1 MKQGY
6 PRTTARR
13 RLLLLSLAAVV
24 VRAAPPQADVVTS
37 LFQSL
42 GPSQAASMS
51 QGTTVAIPCRVD
63 ATPDQAC
70 DGVLLLMRSSS
81 PPKPKPTKVSGG
93 LASHDND
100 DDDETTER
108 MGDLDVYP
116 VDDLALDGPS
126 SSSNSPRWQRLGASS
141 VVAMTGFSPDV
152 HFLTRLLQTHVEDY
166 RRIHESDGV
175 PRSPPAVQLV
185 HLLAAP
191 LQDNALGGGRP
202 LGVATLVV
210 GRATRGLQWHVWTLD
225 PAGLVRSGRGGVIGK
240 DSLGLST
247 QRWGEGCMD
256 QSPRRTLVHTLAATT
271 TRDTQE
277 AVATDSSFY
286 EGILLCWRDDGMHV
300 GRIRESDLQA
310 CLEEASSVGAE

>member
-1 MKQGY
+1 
-6 PRTTARR
+6 
-13 RLLLLSLAAVV
+13 
-24 VRAAPPQADVVTS
+24 
-37 LFQSL
+37 
-42 GPSQAASMS
+42 
-51 QGTTVAIPCRVD
+51 
-63 ATPDQAC
+63 
-70 DGVLLLMRSSS
+70 MRSSS
-81 PPKPKPTKVSGG
+81 PPKPTNVSGG
-93 LASHDND
+93 LASDDND

-126 SSSNSPRWQRLGASS
+126 SSSSSPRWQRLGATTLM
-141 VVAMTGFSPDV
+141 AMTGFSPDV
-152 HFLTRLLQTHVEDY
+152 IFLTRLLQTHVEDY

-210 GRATRGLQWHVWTLD
+210 GRATRGHQWHVWTLD

-247 QRWGEGCMD
+247 QRWGEGVD
-256 QSPRRTLVHTLAATT
+256 ESPRRTLVHTLAATT

-300 GRIRESDLQA
+300 GRIRECDLQA
-310 CLEEASSVGAE
+310 CLEEASCVGAE